1 MNNETLLAILEA
13 MMDHYEALLRRL
25 EKTERAL
32 QYMLSR
38 CSCEHWASKK
48 KDGEL

>member
-1 MNNETLLAILEA
+1 MLLAILEA
-13 MMDHYEALLRRL
+13 LMDHYEALVQRL

-38 CSCEHWASKK
+38 CSCEPWAIKK
-48 KDGEL
+48 NDGEP